1 MGDMW
6 VSMYLLSQE
15 IRQQSTVAL
24 SGESADEVFGGYAWY
39 HAPALLAAPTFPW
52 AFRGSWAPL
61 LTPSVREAIRLDEYA
76 ADRYAQAVAEV
87 PRLAGE
93 SPEDRRV
100 REVLYLGLT
109 RWLPLLLDRKDRL
122 SMACGLE
129 VRVPFTDHRLVE
141 YVWNVPWA
149 MKEAGGIEKGLLR
162 TAAAGLLPPDL
173 LSRRKSIYPGA
184 ADEAYERAI
193 DAQLRDLL
201 RQPSAPLFDLID
213 RRQLTEAYA
222 RDPRLTGFMA
232 IQPSST
238 TPIAFMLDINR
249 WLDRSGVTIR
259 LDA

>member
-1 MGDMW
+1 
-6 VSMYLLSQE
+6 
-15 IRQQSTVAL
+15 
-24 SGESADEVFGGYAWY
+24 
-39 HAPALLAAPTFPW
+39 
-52 AFRGSWAPL
+52 
-61 LTPSVREAIRLDEYA
+61 
-76 ADRYAQAVAEV
+76 
-87 PRLAGE
+87 
-93 SPEDRRV
+93 
-100 REVLYLGLT
+100 
-109 RWLPLLLDRKDRL
+109 
-122 SMACGLE
+122 MACGLE

-173 LSRRKSIYPGA
+173 LNRRKSIYPGA
-184 ADEAYERAI
+184 ADKAYERAI

-201 RQPSAPLFDLID
+201 RKPSAPLFDLVD
-213 RRQLTEAYA
+213 HHQLAEAYA

-238 TPIAFMLDINR
+238 TPIAFLLDINR